1 MAFVGFSPRDITLR
15 DVKSPESPNVED
27 ISGCG
32 REARDRSNI
41 VAAMQACTA
50 LFMRMLS
57 HTGAGEKRKLAVTT
71 PLENNVI
78 M

>member
-15 DVKSPESPNVED
+15 DVKGPESPNVED

-32 REARDRSNI
+32 RETRDRSN
-41 VAAMQACTA
+41 VVDAMHACTA
-50 LFMRMLS
+50 LFMRRLS
-57 HTGAGEKRKLAVTT
+57 HTVTGEKRKLAVVA